1 MVGKYLCQPLIYFI
15 DNFLWCALNKA
26 SLYHT
31 YREVLA
37 GRSVLNMPDRVD
49 WKACSV
55 SKEEETKLANRFRE
69 NFEPFDFTAD
79 L

>member
-1 MVGKYLCQPLIYFI
+1 MSYRDFHC
-15 DNFLWCALNKA
+15 D
-26 SLYHT
+26 T

-37 GRSVLNMPDRVD
+37 SRSVLNMPDRVD

-55 SKEEETKLANRFRE
+55 SKEEETKLATSFRE
-69 NFEPFDFTAD
+69 NFEPFDFTVD

>member
-1 MVGKYLCQPLIYFI
+1 MYGYYSFKTILHTVVPLYRGFYCVI
-15 DNFLWCALNKA
+15 
-26 SLYHT
+26 H
-31 YREVLA
+31 REVLA

-55 SKEEETKLANRFRE
+55 SKEEETKLATSFRE

>member
-1 MVGKYLCQPLIYFI
+1 MIAFYSFY
-15 DNFLWCALNKA
+15 
-26 SLYHT
+26 YTH
-31 YREVLA
+31 REVLA
-37 GRSVLNMPDRVD
+37 SRSVLNMPDRVD

-55 SKEEETKLANRFRE
+55 SKEEETKLANLFRE

>member
-1 MVGKYLCQPLIYFI
+1 MYMFFTL
-15 DNFLWCALNKA
+15 
-26 SLYHT
+26 

-37 GRSVLNMPDRVD
+37 SGPVLNMTDRVD

-55 SKEEETKLANRFRE
+55 SKEQETKWANNMRE
-69 NFEPFDFTAD
+69 NFEPFDFTVD